1 MKEVIMIMDEDPTY
15 SKRFCNQANKLFGKQ
30 YTFLTFANLKL
41 MRKYAEENKVESL
54 VISDSFIEN
63 IDDVK
68 VKSFYILNEKE
79 KKLRREGKKTY
90 VYKLQNAKAILDII
104 DTDLNKKNEKNK
116 GKVNEA
122 CKLLLYYSPAYIK
135 SKYEIVQRIAKTMSK
150 KKKILVLDLDEL
162 DNFKGNV
169 GLSNIIFDYKENMMS
184 AEKLRKEIIEEKNI
198 DLIKSVTYPEDFNVI
213 NNIDLANIVNEI
225 VKLGYDFVFIN
236 ADMSF
241 VKCQYILNDSDK
253 VIIMKNKSSSTID
266 KFKLYLKSENIVDI
280 KKITEFNVDKLDRA
294 YLSAFCKYL
303 LNDNENE

>member
-54 VISDSFIEN
+54 VISDGFIKN

-90 VYKLQNAKAILDII
+90 VYKLQNAKTILDII
-104 DTDLNKKNEKNK
+104 DSDLNKKNEKNK
-116 GKVNEA
+116 GKMNED
-122 CKLLLYYSPAYIK
+122 CKLLLYYSPSYIK
-135 SKYEIVQRIAKTMSK
+135 SKYELVKRIARNISK
-150 KKKILVLDLDEL
+150 KKKVLVLDLDEFE
-162 DNFKGNV
+162 NFKGNV
-169 GLSNIIFDYKENMMS
+169 GLSNVIFDYKENMMS
-184 AEKLRKEIIEEKNI
+184 AEKLKKEIIEENDFDI
-198 DLIKSVTYPEDFNVI
+198 IKSVTYPEDFNVI

-236 ADMSF
+236 ADLSF

-253 VIIMKNKSSSTID
+253 VIIMKNKASDAVD
-266 KFKLYLKSENIVDI
+266 KFKTYLKSENIVDI

-303 LNDNENE
+303 LNDKENE

>member
-1 MKEVIMIMDEDPTY
+1 MKEVVMIMDEDPTY
-15 SKRFCNQANKLFGKQ
+15 SKRFCNQANKLFGKK
-30 YTFLTFANLKL
+30 YTFLTFSNLKL
-41 MRKYAEENKVESL
+41 MRKYAEENKAESL

-63 IDDVK
+63 VDDVK

-90 VYKLQNAKAILDII
+90 VYKLQNAKVILDII
-104 DTDLNKKNEKNK
+104 DGDLNKKNEKNK

-122 CKLLLYYSPAYIK
+122 CKLLLYYSPSYIK
-135 SKYEIVQRIAKTMSK
+135 SKYELVRRIAKNISK
-150 KKKILVLDLDEL
+150 KKKVLVLDLDEFE
-162 DNFKGNV
+162 NFKGNV
-169 GLSNIIFDYKENMMS
+169 GLSNIIFDYKENMLS
-184 AEKLRKEIIEEKNI
+184 AEKLKKEIIEDKEVDI
-198 DLIKSVTYPEDFNVI
+198 IKSVTYPEDFNVI

-225 VKLGYDFVFIN
+225 VKLGYDFVFVN

-253 VIIMKNKSSSTID
+253 VIIMKNKNSDVVD

-294 YLSAFCKYL
+294 YLTAFCKFCMKS
-303 LNDNENE
+303 DEE